1 MPTATPTSTERS
13 LSDDAPRASAPGGDD
28 ARLPKPAKRV
38 PETVD
43 ADYDPYDNV
52 ACTD

>member
-1 MPTATPTSTERS
+1 MPTATPTSSQRTP
-13 LSDDAPRASAPGGDD
+13 SDDAPRAPAPGGDE
-28 ARLPKPAKRV
+28 ARLLEPVKRV

-43 ADYDPYDNV
+43 ADDDPYDNV

>member
-1 MPTATPTSTERS
+1 MPTATPTSSQRTP
-13 LSDDAPRASAPGGDD
+13 SDDAPRAEAPAGDE
-28 ARLPKPAKRV
+28 ARLPKPVTRA

-43 ADYDPYDNV
+43 ADEDPYDNV